1 MSAEGKSIPI
11 SDLFEAHLTV
21 IDLDRAIAFYR
32 DKLALE
38 LARVFPEQKVA
49 FFWMGGPG
57 KAMLGLWEAVAMPP
71 RLSAHVAFRV
81 SLADLHEAPARLR
94 KAGIIPADLAGRPT
108 GEPVVLTW
116 MPAASVFFSDPDGN
130 LLEFITMLPDA
141 PRPELGVV
149 PWSEWILRKPGK
161 T

>member
-1 MSAEGKSIPI
+1 MSAENKPIPI

-21 IDLDRAIAFYR
+21 TDLNRAIAFYR

-49 FFWMGGPG
+49 FFWMGVPG
-57 KAMLGLWEAVAMPP
+57 NAMLGLWEAVTMPP

-81 SLADLHEAPARLR
+81 TLADLREAPGRLR
-94 KAGIIPADLAGRPT
+94 KAGIIPADFVGRPT
-108 GEPVVLTW
+108 DEPVVLAW
-116 MPAASVFFSDPDGN
+116 MPAASVYFSDPDGN

-149 PWSEWILRKPGK
+149 PWSDWTHRQ
-161 T
+161 